1 MAGRDRRHAVYWF
14 DRKRG
19 EFVTSAAYEPPPA
32 ARSVVTAY
40 NSSRG
45 GAAIR
50 DRFGTRWP
58 RLPLPAVPPTAPGA
72 QPVPGPALFDFQIPD
87 NGLGF
92 DHDLTLHPDDYLG
105 SLYISPFIDDLVAD
119 LTLAFLH
126 DERLALG
133 RGDAPDLLTVGF
145 SAQDVVS
152 HSYGNES
159 EENLDVLRRLD
170 LHVGRLLEALEGLG
184 PRGTVALALS
194 ADHGFL
200 VIPEAEKKRNPAFHG
215 GRLVDSERTMPS
227 FTARLNRLVAE
238 ELCVDPATRPVFGV
252 ESWALAY
259 NRPALPLRTLGGRCG
274 PAGEPV
280 TAASIDAVLPGVVGR
295 FYKEELPGG
304 PARLAAGPLARRR
317 PGRPLR
323 PERLR
328 RGTFGRRP
336 PDPPPRGAHALG
348 PRARLGTRFPLRLRY
363 PCAADLSG
371 APDSRP
377 SGPTRTRAPTTS
389 HPRSGTSSASPFPTR
404 WAAACCPTDERGPTS
419 LGPGRTPGAARHR
432 RCDRPDGVA
441 VVVGDLQGA
450 GGRPHPAAPDQ
461 SRGRRAGGSH
471 GPRRPREGGPR
482 LFGRPLHRL
491 ARRPRPRRDGPW
503 RFSRDFTITGLAEG
517 DVCVGDTFVIGEAR
531 VQVSQPRAPC
541 WKLARRWR
549 LPDLPKRVVQT
560 GRTGWYFRVLR
571 EGLVESG
578 QLLDSWSALT
588 RASCSLG

>member
-1 MAGRDRRHAVYWF
+1 MFLGVAAGVAGVEKASRAGAPSHTAGPPPLKLAVIVSVDGLSWARLESYRPWFVAGLKRLLDEGLVETACRYRHLTTETGPGHSSLATGAPPRITGIVANRWFERGKGGGLRTVNSVDNVLPNGESLLGPGNLRVPTLADRLVLSRPGSRTVSVSAKDRSAIFMAGRDRRHAVYWF

-19 EFVTSAAYEPPPA
+19 EFATSAAYEPPPA

-50 DRFGTRWP
+50 DRFGARWP
-58 RLPLPAVPPTAPGA
+58 RLPLLAVPPTAPGA

-200 VIPEAEKKRNPAFHG
+200 VIPEAEKKRNPAFQG

-274 PAGEPV
+274 PGGEPV

-295 FYKEELPGG
+295 FYKEELQEVLLVSQRDRW
-304 PARLAAGPLARRR
+304 PADDPAVPFARNDFDAERSGDALLIPR
-317 PGRPLR
+317 PGVLMHWDPGRGSGHGSHYDYDTHVPLILWGAGF
-323 PERLR
+323 PAERSD
-328 RGTFGRRP
+328 TDASP
-336 PDPPPRGAHALG
+336 YDV
-348 PRARLGTRFPLRLRY
+348 
-363 PCAADLSG
+363 
-371 APDSRP
+371 
-377 SGPTRTRAPTTS
+377 APT
-389 HPRSGTSSASPFPTR
+389 
-404 WAAACCPTDERGPTS
+404 
-419 LGPGRTPGAARHR
+419 LGHVL
-432 RCDRPDGVA
+432 GV
-441 VVVGDLQGA
+441 
-450 GGRPHPAAPDQ
+450 
-461 SRGRRAGGSH
+461 
-471 GPRRPREGGPR
+471 
-482 LFGRPLHRL
+482 
-491 ARRPRPRRDGPW
+491 
-503 RFSRDFTITGLAEG
+503 T
-517 DVCVGDTFVIGEAR
+517 
-531 VQVSQPRAPC
+531 
-541 WKLARRWR
+541 
-549 LPDLPKRVVQT
+549 LPDAVGRSLAPKR
-560 GRTGWYFRVLR
+560 
-571 EGLVESG
+571 
-578 QLLDSWSALT
+578 
-588 RASCSLG
+588 